1 VTGTGRALYNVQI
14 SMRCD
19 KIQDARSRLVVRE
32 RRDDDGDSVRLGSAR
47 ELD

>member
-1 VTGTGRALYNVQI
+1 VTGRALYNVPI

-19 KIQDARSRLVVRE
+19 KMQVARSRLVVWE
-32 RRDDDGDSVRLGSAR
+32 RKDDDGGSVRSESAR